1 MSVYVFQTSDS
12 LHVTNGNNNLFEAK
26 YILYVLKTS

>member
-12 LHVTNGNNNLFEAK
+12 MHMTNGNNNLFEAK
-26 YILYVLKTS
+26 YISYVLKIS